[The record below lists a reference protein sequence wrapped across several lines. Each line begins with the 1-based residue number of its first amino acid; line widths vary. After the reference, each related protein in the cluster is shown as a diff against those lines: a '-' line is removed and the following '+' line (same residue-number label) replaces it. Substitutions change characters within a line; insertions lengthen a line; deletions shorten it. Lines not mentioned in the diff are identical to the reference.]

1 MKLVDPKNG
10 EKAIKDLDMQYDGR
24 HTDQPTP
31 RAPKIAA
38 YLVEFLHLSR

>member
-1 MKLVDPKNG
+1 LKLVDPKNG

-24 HTDQPTP
+24 QTDQ